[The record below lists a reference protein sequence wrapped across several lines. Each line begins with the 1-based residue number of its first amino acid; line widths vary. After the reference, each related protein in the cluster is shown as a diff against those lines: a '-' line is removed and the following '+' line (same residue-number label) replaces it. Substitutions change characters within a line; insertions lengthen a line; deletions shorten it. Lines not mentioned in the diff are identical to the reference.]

1 MRRCREELAMLDKDI
16 KVSASNSGT
25 GAVLTYTGPSQEIT
39 QRAAEWGKASIDYMR
54 SPTISQHAFQRSDGL
69 WQASVTY
76 YGLD

>member
-1 MRRCREELAMLDKDI
+1 MLHPDI
-16 KVSASNSGT
+16 KVTARNSGS
-25 GAVLTYTGPSQEIT
+25 GAELIYTGPDQEIT

-54 SPTISQHAFQRSDGL
+54 SPTISQHAFQRPDGL